1 MRRFG
6 GERVQSM
13 MGRFGVEEDIPIQ
26 HSWIDKTIES
36 AQTRVE
42 GYNFDIRKHVLE
54 YDDVVNKQR
63 EVIYAQRR
71 EVLSATDLRDQVL
84 RMVRDEVGG
93 LVAVHTPGPN
103 TDDWD
108 LRGLRD
114 ELRSF
119 VPLPTGLSYRK
130 WKALSSEEIE
140 DQVFEIADQVYD
152 ELNEVN
158 GRELYRRMAR
168 EDVTLEALS
177 QSGDPLQR
185 MIYERVVARLGER
198 PDEDVVAQPI
208 RRLSDDVKSQVE
220 TAFLDAFHL
229 FRDRQLMLRAV
240 DRLWVR
246 HLTDLDVLREG
257 IRLRAYG
264 QQNPLVAYRKEAFE
278 MYEGLLARV
287 QEEVARSALLPI
299 LVIQQPQPR
308 LQARRPGVL
317 RQAARRAVQQ
327 QPLPPAEAGPKRSL
341 GRNDPCWCGSGKKY
355 KHCHLQQDQAQ
366 QSSVAAPKPS
376 GTSRKKRRRRK

>member
-71 EVLSATDLRDQVL
+71 EVLSAADLRDQVL

-93 LVAVHTPGPN
+93 LVAVHTPGPD

-114 ELRSF
+114 ELRTF
-119 VPLPTGLSYRK
+119 IPLPTGLSYRK
-130 WKALSSEEIE
+130 WKDLSPEEIE
-140 DQVFEIADQVYD
+140 DQVFEIAERVYD

-168 EDVTLEALS
+168 EDVALEALS

-185 MIYERVVARLGER
+185 VIYEQVVERLGER
-198 PDEDVVAQPI
+198 LNEDVVAQPI

-229 FRDRQLMLRAV
+229 FRDRQLMLRVV

-287 QEEVARSALLPI
+287 QEEVAHSALLPI
-299 LVIQQPQPR
+299 LVIQQPQRR

-317 RQAARRAVQQ
+317 RQGARRAVQQ
-327 QPLPPAEAGPKRSL
+327 QARPAAEAGPKRSL

-366 QSSVAAPKPS
+366 SSVAAPKPS